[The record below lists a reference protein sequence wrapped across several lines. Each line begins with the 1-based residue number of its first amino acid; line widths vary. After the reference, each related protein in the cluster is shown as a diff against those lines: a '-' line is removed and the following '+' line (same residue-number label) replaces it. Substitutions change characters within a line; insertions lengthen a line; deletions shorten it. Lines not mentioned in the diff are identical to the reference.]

1 MNWSKHVLEI
11 KAFGLTQQQIAEQC
25 QCRQTTISHIESGKT
40 ANPGWVLGQALLR
53 LHTLLVA
60 QDTAQKATA

>member
-1 MNWSKHVLEI
+1 MNWSKHILEI

-40 ANPGWVLGQALLR
+40 TNPGWMLGQALLS
-53 LHTLLVA
+53 LHALLVA
-60 QDTAQKATA
+60 EAAAPKATA